1 MPRLKSANFAVTELA
16 SGITNAATSFQV
28 VNASLFPNEG
38 PFIVLVHDSTP
49 GFAGVR
55 EIMEVGS
62 INKGT
67 NTFSDVLRGREGTS
81 AVAHDAGSRVEC
93 VWTAG
98 THEELECQS
107 NKGQPGGYASLDAT
121 GNVPAEQLGNVEGM
135 EEHGNEWHN
144 PDFATQ
150 DDFNSHLSDTANYYV
165 PPFTVPATD
174 GTGEINAA
182 TITSAGL
189 YSLYDALVATYP
201 DYITRE
207 FLGKDASDTLPIY
220 KYIFAPKNYTKTII
234 VGAGIHGVGDD
245 GDPKDNP
252 IALYYAMK
260 TICEN
265 WQNDRKLADLRWDCQ
280 IVVMPIENPWGF
292 DNGHRYNANGV
303 DLNRNFDWHWEDYV
317 GGEPYSSN
325 YKGTAPFSEPE
336 TQYIR
341 DTLMAHP
348 EAVAYLPFHA
358 WDDITEFKYVYR
370 ASSFSV
376 LNDIAENLTD
386 YLCAKYN
393 VNKDIGTTSDTMPT
407 AFNYAEKM
415 LNIPS
420 ANPEY
425 VVFEQG
431 VSHRTSELNTRMVE
445 WYLNWIYLC
454 KLNRIKK
461 TEGTWTPYIFGD
473 EVAGEHN
480 YNTVATVGFYKII
493 GDVVFLS
500 GYIVLNAKDNNMAG
514 RVYIGGLPFYSR
526 NTQYMNHAFQLMRT
540 DYLSFGTAK
549 AITLMLTE
557 NRNDIV
563 MVKIND
569 NAERTYVQAED
580 IGNKFRTAF
589 TGWYRIR

>member
-1 MPRLKSANFAVTELA
+1 MTVPGPKGEPGKDGTDGKSAYELA
-16 SGITNAATSFQV
+16 VDNGFIGTEQEWLESLVGPQGPPGEITEQDLINY
-28 VNASLFPNEG
+28 
-38 PFIVLVHDSTP
+38 
-49 GFAGVR
+49 
-55 EIMEVGS
+55 VGS
-62 INKGT
+62 LDDLTTEQKANIVAAINE
-67 NTFSDVLRGREGTS
+67 LRD
-81 AVAHDAGSRVEC
+81 AHVAHKAD
-93 VWTAG
+93 
-98 THEELECQS
+98 
-107 NKGQPGGYASLDAT
+107 N
-121 GNVPAEQLGNVEGM
+121 
-135 EEHGNEWHN
+135 
-144 PDFATQ
+144 
-150 DDFNSHLSDTANYYV
+150 ANYYV

-182 TITSAGL
+182 TITSAEL

-207 FLGKDASDTLPIY
+207 FLGNDASDTLPIY

-234 VGAGIHGVGDD
+234 VGAGIHGERNN

-348 EAVAYLPFHA
+348 EAVAYIPFHA

-393 VNKDIGTTSDTMPT
+393 VNKDIKTISDTLPT
-407 AFNYAEKM
+407 AANYAEKM

-420 ANPEY
+420 ATPEY

-431 VSHRTSELNTRMVE
+431 VPHRTSELNTRMVE

-461 TEGTWTPYIFGD
+461 TEGTWTPYLFGSTT
-473 EVAGEHN
+473 AGE
-480 YNTVATVGFYKII
+480 NTYGIQSGFYKIVDGI
-493 GDVVFLS
+493 VYIN
-500 GYIVLNAKDNNMAG
+500 GYIRLTAKDENMAG
-514 RVYIGGLPFYSR
+514 NIRIGGLPFYSA
-526 NTQYMNHAFQLMRT
+526 NAPFMNHTGSLGRAE
-540 DYLSFGTAK
+540 YLSFGTAK
-549 AITLMLTE
+549 AIHLQVAE
-557 NRNDIV
+557 NSDYIILY
-563 MVKIND
+563 KIND
-569 NAERTYVQAED
+569 GASRSFVQAED
-580 IGNKFRTAF
+580 IENDCTLVFSI
-589 TGWYRIR
+589 WYRIK